1 MKARYVLHPEEA
13 YAEFWLE
20 GSVTLLD
27 LADFIQTA
35 WEDPGWKAEYDGI
48 MDFSAATIEL
58 SDEELQKLLRSML
71 GDARC
76 SLARWAFVVRT
87 ADTFGWLRKVDKL
100 SGQPPTL
107 RIFFSRG
114 EAERWFHEVR
124 KDSRSDTKR

>member
-1 MKARYVLHPEEA
+1 MKSRYVLHPDEG
-13 YAEFWLE
+13 YADFWLE
-20 GSVTLLD
+20 GGVTLLD
-27 LADFIQTA
+27 FAEFIQKA
-35 WEDPGWKAEYDGI
+35 WEDPRWKAEYDGI

-58 SDEELQKLLRSML
+58 TDVELQKLLKSML

-87 ADTFGWLRKVDKL
+87 ADTFGWLRKVDVL
-100 SGQPPTL
+100 SAQQATL

-124 KDSRSDTKR
+124 KDSRTDAKR